1 MEVEKKDVAS
11 LVKLSDDLLNFTAS
25 VVQGE
30 VGRLSNTVSL
40 WVRKA
45 PGCHSGRAGAT
56 RPASISLGPFLAVR
70 F

>member
-1 MEVEKKDVAS
+1 MAS
-11 LVKLSDDLLNFTAS
+11 LLKLSDDLLKFRAS

-30 VGRLSNTVSL
+30 IGRLNNTASL

-45 PGCHSGRAGAT
+45 PGCHSGRPGAT